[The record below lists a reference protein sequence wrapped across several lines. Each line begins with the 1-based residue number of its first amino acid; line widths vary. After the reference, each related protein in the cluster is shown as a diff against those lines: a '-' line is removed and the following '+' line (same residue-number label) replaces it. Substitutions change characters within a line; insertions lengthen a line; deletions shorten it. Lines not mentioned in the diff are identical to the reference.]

1 MPSFYKG
8 TGLKSDPYSC
18 KQTLYKATKK
28 PHHSLLGLFFINYFE
43 VAICLVIWTKQS
55 NGLRYGLIYLCKVF
69 LLSSIGC
76 TLATRLG
83 GTRTFSGQLDVGA
96 RILIQRTYITR
107 DSYLMK
113 GFWCLN
119 VPWVSSRPQGL
130 MTWFL
135 KKIRT
140 LSQKM
145 ENASVLNMKS

>member
-1 MPSFYKG
+1 MPSCPAF
-8 TGLKSDPYSC
+8 
-18 KQTLYKATKK
+18 TKVLVSNQILILANK
-28 PHHSLLGLFFINYFE
+28 HYTKLPKKTHHSLLGLFFINYFE

-113 GFWCLN
+113 GF
-119 VPWVSSRPQGL
+119 
-130 MTWFL
+130 
-135 KKIRT
+135 
-140 LSQKM
+140 
-145 ENASVLNMKS
+145 